1 MSRYKFG
8 PAYSY
13 GLNKDPFVVWQ
24 GALSPAE
31 CMEIKTVGD
40 SLIPANATINDDQNN
55 EISNIRRSK
64 VSWIKEEH
72 LPWLYPRIEYITQQL
87 NGHHYDFDLWGLNE
101 DLQYTVYDE
110 NDQGFYSW
118 HQDSF
123 TTIKDNI
130 DQRLPRKF
138 SLSILLTDPSE
149 YDGGELK
156 IHDGNIVNTPKDQGV
171 AIAFPSWQLHCVTPV
186 TRGQRHSLVV
196 WVTGPRFR

>member
-1 MSRYKFG
+1 MSKYKFG

-13 GLNKDPFVVWQ
+13 RLNKDPYVVWFE
-24 GALSPAE
+24 AFSPAE
-31 CMEIKTVGD
+31 CEEIKVVGD
-40 SLIPANATINDDQNN
+40 ALIPTNATINDDANN
-55 EISNIRRSK
+55 EINNIRRSK
-64 VSWIKEEH
+64 VSWINESS

-87 NGHHYDFDLWGLNE
+87 NGQHYDFDLWGLNE
-101 DLQYTVYDE
+101 DLQYTVYEE

-138 SLSILLTDPSE
+138 SLSFLLNDPSE
-149 YDGGELK
+149 YDGGDLK
-156 IHDGNIVNTPKDQGV
+156 IHDGNIVTTPKGLGM

-186 TRGQRHSLVV
+186 TRGTRRSLVV